1 MLYKEDFGEGKNIEF
16 KREIPKRHEK
26 LLKDVIAFS
35 NSTGGKIFIGIE
47 DKTNEV
53 IGIGEKN
60 PFRLADDISNMIF
73 DSCTPIIDP
82 EITIQ
87 TLEGRTVVVVEV
99 FPGRMRPYYL
109 KSFGKE
115 QSSYIRINGTS
126 RPADDRKLKELE
138 LEGQK
143 ISYDTLP
150 EIDMEYSEREAKI
163 LCNAMEKVA
172 YDVQTTCVTREIQ
185 EMSLD
190 PEQNTE
196 KTEIINKMTIE
207 KLEDLG
213 LLCRIGKDLQP
224 THAFR
229 LMTKNKIRYAK
240 IQCALFKGT
249 ERDIF
254 IDKREFDGPLYAQL
268 EDAYRFVLKHINL
281 GAKIEGLHR
290 KEAYELPVRTI
301 RELITNAVVHRSY
314 LDESCIQ
321 VCVYDDRIE
330 VTSPGM
336 LYGGLDM
343 QSAKSGK
350 SKCRNTAI
358 AESFRYMGLIEA
370 WGTGIPRM
378 IKECR
383 EYGLREPVFEELG
396 DSIRVTIFRENE
408 ELEIR
413 KRAENIQNTGNKY
426 QYMNNINSEN
436 LTSVVKEQTV
446 EYEEQN
452 HCFNTEKQLFDAPG
466 LQANDK
472 KHCFSQNKSLFQTT
486 NRDKTHCSEM
496 PVSTTENKYMLY
508 KKLEKLQINKS
519 IGNIT
524 ALNIKAIIESFSG
537 QEIFGR
543 KEIKQKLGYKD
554 SKAGFLIQ
562 TMQEFELIKAVRGQ
576 GKGKYCFDI

>member
-73 DSCTPIIDP
+73 DSCIPIIDP

-172 YDVQTTCVTREIQ
+172 YDVQTTCVTRAIQ
-185 EMSLD
+185 ETSD
-190 PEQNTE
+190 SEQNTE

-254 IDKREFDGPLYAQL
+254 IDKREFDGPLYIQL

-301 RELITNAVVHRSY
+301 RELITNAIVHRSY

-383 EYGLREPVFEELG
+383 EYGLREPMFEELG

-452 HCFNTEKQLFDAPG
+452 HCFNTEKPLFDAPG

-519 IGNIT
+519 IGNVT

-543 KEIKQKLGYKD
+543 KEIKERLGYKD